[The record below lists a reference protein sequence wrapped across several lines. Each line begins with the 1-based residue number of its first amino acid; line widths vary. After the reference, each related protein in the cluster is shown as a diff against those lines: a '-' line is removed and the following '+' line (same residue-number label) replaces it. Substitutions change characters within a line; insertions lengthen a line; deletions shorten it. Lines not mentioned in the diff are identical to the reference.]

1 MEVVEKFVIFM
12 EQVDNIVD
20 WVMMLLGVVLLV
32 NKVVV
37 IIVIWKDND
46 VIKVLGELLNQ
57 LIGELLNIQVFG
69 VVGDKNFICMGDVMG
84 FGVVSLMVYNVIVG
98 KVDFFIML

>member
-1 MEVVEKFVIFM
+1 M

-20 WVMMLLGVVLLV
+20 WVMMSLGVALSV
-32 NKVVV
+32 NKAVV

-46 VIKVLGELLNQ
+46 VIKALGELSNQ

-69 VVGDKNFICMGDVMG
+69 VVGDKNFIRMGDVTG

-98 KVDFFIML
+98 KVDFFITL